1 MVVTVLVTPTELA
14 EVTVVVTVGML
25 NLLEETRF
33 DGRKFKKT
41 RRKHARDL
49 RYVRPAL
56 PPKTRGCRDMQQDA
70 L

>member
-49 RYVRPAL
+49 R
-56 PPKTRGCRDMQQDA
+56 
-70 L
+70 